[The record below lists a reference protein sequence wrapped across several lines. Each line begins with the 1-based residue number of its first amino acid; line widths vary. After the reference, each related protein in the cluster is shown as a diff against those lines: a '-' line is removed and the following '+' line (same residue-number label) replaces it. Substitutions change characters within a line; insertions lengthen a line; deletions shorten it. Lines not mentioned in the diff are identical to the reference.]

1 MTKRNKQNEDYTK
14 VGHNYKG
21 IFYNEEE
28 PEERYF
34 EYGAHFRYADLCRR
48 LERIKRS
55 QEISAQ
61 IILPSKPIKE
71 SSRNH
76 NNDKLPEAQ
85 AAHSNININMN
96 NFFITDHGKSRNH
109 TKSRNTQI
117 NENYSLQI
125 QLDTALKAS
134 LKIQE
139 EAETIEKRQSSIK
152 INRKPIQNKV
162 INLVSHPYKGPIGR
176 LNSNEH
182 RKFSNI
188 GTNKPSKEL
197 KLTKVITI
205 TKGE

>member
-1 MTKRNKQNEDYTK
+1 MSKRNKQNEDYTK

-34 EYGAHFRYADLCRR
+34 EFGAHFRYADLYRR
-48 LERIKRS
+48 LERLKRS
-55 QEISAQ
+55 QELSSQIAESA
-61 IILPSKPIKE
+61 KPAKE

-76 NNDKLPEAQ
+76 NDKLAGTQ

-96 NFFITDHGKSRNH
+96 NFFITDHSKSRNH
-109 TKSRNTQI
+109 TKSRNTHI

-139 EAETIEKRQSSIK
+139 EDAAQRRQHSS
-152 INRKPIQNKV
+152 NKPNTKHVQSKV
-162 INLVSHPYKGPIGR
+162 INLVSQPYRGPIGMI
-176 LNSNEH
+176 NSNEH
-182 RKFSNI
+182 RKFS
-188 GTNKPSKEL
+188 TNANKAAREM